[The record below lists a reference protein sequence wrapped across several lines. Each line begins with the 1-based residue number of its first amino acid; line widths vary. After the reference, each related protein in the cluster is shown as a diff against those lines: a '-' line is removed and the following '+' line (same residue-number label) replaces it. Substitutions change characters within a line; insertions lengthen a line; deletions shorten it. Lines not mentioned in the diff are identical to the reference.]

1 MSDIDI
7 SLKLSDGGSIK
18 ATTSDSNKLNASL
31 EQTERLTQKINRAKK
46 AGYRATGGDNGEGQE
61 YGVARSAVGTGAAG
75 RDFAKQA
82 QGLGG
87 LVHVY
92 ATFAA
97 NLFAVGAA
105 FNALS
110 NAADTTNMIKGI
122 EQLGVQS
129 GRNLAKLSKDLVS
142 VTDNAISMRES
153 MTVVAQASSA
163 GMSDKNILRLGE
175 SARKVSAALGLD
187 LPDAIS
193 RLSRGITKIEPEL
206 LDELGIFVRVDTAA
220 AEYARTIGKNAT
232 ALTEF
237 ERRQAFANAV
247 LDQANKKFGAI
258 EIDANPYAKL
268 LANLKDVLFAG
279 LELVNTVLTPI
290 VGLLANSPTGLA
302 LTLAG
307 VASVLLKQAI
317 PALSQFRKG
326 LQEAE
331 ERSAK
336 AKKAITEDFEAY
348 QTLARDQARNMLSA
362 SAKGL
367 ETEAQ
372 VAASKVQEIF
382 DKGLKIGKGK
392 IYDILSKSVAE
403 ISPAEI
409 AKLQKQ
415 ANVFEGISKSEK
427 PGVTDAAKQQA
438 REKADELNRL
448 IPLLKDAQ
456 AAQQKYNLAEAAELA
471 GVAAKTSLHADMLKS
486 IEKSANKKVEIAKI
500 VSHAYDDAKLLGFT
514 DALRILNTRI
524 TASSDKLGKWG
535 SVVARVKGTLA
546 VTTAVIGTF
555 GAAFGN
561 ALAGIGMLITVLGML
576 TAAFSSNRREAEAS
590 SKALDNLSEATNFYD
605 KVATN
610 ISKKDPLQQ
619 LSTESIAARTNA
631 MSSMGS
637 AMVESIEAVEKE
649 VSKRGTVDKITNWF
663 SGIIGKSS
671 EGKLTKELS
680 DSTERIIDGAR
691 QSQKGKE
698 LITDVAGM
706 LGLESTNDTKKFSD
720 AMSSANDETKK
731 LVATKFDTF
740 LKAMNTS
747 AQSAKVLME
756 TFTELYKK
764 FDDVVKSAA
773 GESAMNVASVEA
785 AKDLSELSKVLDGE
799 IEPAIDNIS
808 KLTRDPKFLRLFPKE
823 SIDGVIELSSS
834 FNDLQ
839 AKIADTKLT
848 QEAYRNSLNNLDTE
862 IAKKAA
868 EAQKAFEGGDIAGAS
883 QANKLVQDFKSARER
898 IQSDL
903 NTLNLK
909 DTDLIKKFGEL
920 APKMKALLQQGI
932 ELQIDRVFAEITTA
946 AEKAKINIAKGFL
959 QGIQGTQAAVNI
971 GAKLDQKGID
981 LDIKQL
987 EATKNLIVALSEN
1000 TLSLDEA
1007 NSLKL
1012 KSDLESKRSATSVG
1026 SKEYQDLTNQ
1036 ISSEIARQKTIKDIK
1051 SAQGGLG
1058 SLTAEQLKGISR
1070 TNPDLANKLLPMVSQ
1085 TAGVE
1090 SAIKTKQGE
1099 KATIEFNRLLKLNEL
1114 EQTKITAELNAD
1126 ISSIQQK
1133 IDAAKANITDKAAL
1147 EDALAPL
1154 IQEQQLKQYQVEMQ
1168 PVAWQAVAAAQTAQK
1183 FPEAQG
1189 AVEEVMQKLALQS
1202 KKVLGEK
1209 ETAETLRQQAAAAGI
1224 IDAKYANTERTAKL
1238 KAESDSL
1245 SSTILIQDID
1255 NENTRLDLLKE
1266 RGAIDEN
1273 SYSVA
1278 KNTLAIRKAEIE
1290 AFSAIVAFAE
1300 KRRSLEASIQAE
1312 IDKAKLGG
1320 PDNETEVKRLQA
1332 LQAQQTANLNTEY
1345 AGIVRN
1351 NEAKLNATKLTNDMD
1366 ARTKNFAVGLTNAFK
1381 SMEDAIVEFTKTGKL
1396 SFKGMID
1403 SFLEGLL
1410 RFEIQQMQMQMFAG
1424 VGGAGGLAKMFM
1436 GGFNLSS
1443 AANPNSSAYFN
1454 TQYSGYAN
1462 TGAEGLVWAKGGAF
1476 DSGLQKFAK
1485 GGAFTNSVVNSPT
1498 LFKFAQGAGLMGEAG
1513 PEAIMPLK
1521 RDNQG
1526 NLGVRTDGNQG
1537 NVEVVVNNYSNAQAT
1552 TKETKDSKGNRR
1564 IEIVVGEMVAQEM
1577 TRTGSPL
1584 QQSMQSTYGS
1594 KPMVSRR

>member
-18 ATTSDSNKLNASL
+18 ATTADSHKLNDSL
-31 EQTERLTQKINRAKK
+31 EKTERLTQKINRAKK
-46 AGYRATGGDNGEGQE
+46 AGYRATGGDTGEGQE
-61 YGVARSAVGTGAAG
+61 YGVARSAIGTGAAG

-105 FNALS
+105 FTALS

-129 GRNLAKLSKDLVS
+129 GRNLGKLSKDLVS
-142 VTDNAISMRES
+142 VTDSAISMREA

-163 GMSDKNILRLGE
+163 GMSDANIVKLGE

-206 LDELGIFVRVDTAA
+206 LDELGIFVRVDNAA
-220 AEYARTIGKNAT
+220 AEYARTIGKNAS

-258 EIDANPYAKL
+258 DIPANPYAKL
-268 LANLKDVLFAG
+268 LANLKDVMFAG
-279 LELVNTVLTPI
+279 LELANNVLAPI
-290 VGLLANSPTGLA
+290 VTLLANSPTGLA

-307 VASVLLKQAI
+307 VASILLKQAI
-317 PALSQFRKG
+317 PALSQFRAG
-326 LQEAE
+326 LKETE

-336 AKKAITEDFEAY
+336 SAAATKEAFEAY
-348 QTLARDQARNMLSA
+348 QGLARQQARSMLSA
-362 SAKGL
+362 QAKGL
-367 ETEAQ
+367 EAEAQ
-372 VAASKVQEIF
+372 VASSKIQEVF

-403 ISPAEI
+403 ITPAEI

-438 REKADELNRL
+438 KEKSDELNRL
-448 IPLLKDAQ
+448 IPLLKEAQ

-471 GVAAKTSLHADMLKS
+471 GVAARTSIHGKMLED
-486 IEKSANKKVEIAKI
+486 IEKSANKKVQIASI

-514 DALRILNTRI
+514 DALRVLNARLAASSKELGFAGVAMARFKGILAI
-524 TASSDKLGKWG
+524 TA
-535 SVVARVKGTLA
+535 AT
-546 VTTAVIGTF
+546 IGTVVS
-555 GAAFGN
+555 AFGN
-561 ALAGIGMLITVLGML
+561 IIAGIGMVITVMSML
-576 TAAFSSNRREAEAS
+576 TAAFSANRRESEAS
-590 SKALDNLSEATNFYD
+590 AKALDNLSEASNFYD

-610 ISKKDPLQQ
+610 LSKKDPLQQ
-619 LSTESIAARTNA
+619 ISTESIAARTNA
-631 MSSMGS
+631 LQSMGS
-637 AMVESIEAVEKE
+637 AMLESIDSVEKE
-649 VSKRGTVDKITNWF
+649 ISKRGKVDSFTNWVA
-663 SGIIGKSS
+663 GLINKSS
-671 EGKLTKELS
+671 EAKLTKELG
-680 DSTERIIDGAR
+680 DATERIIDGAR
-691 QSQKGKE
+691 KSQKGKE
-698 LITDVAGM
+698 LIADVGSM
-706 LGLESTNDTKKFSD
+706 LGLDATNDTKKFTE
-720 AMSSANDETKK
+720 AMSSADETTRK
-731 LVATKFDTF
+731 LVATKFDSF

-785 AKDLSELSKVLDGE
+785 TKDLSELSKVLDGE

-808 KLTRDPKFLRLFPKE
+808 KLTKDPKFLRLLPKE
-823 SIDGVIELSSS
+823 SIDSVIELSSS
-834 FNDLQ
+834 FSKLQ
-839 AKIADTKLT
+839 ADIADTKIA
-848 QEAYRNSLNNLDTE
+848 QEAYRQSLNNLDTE
-862 IAKKAA
+862 IAKKSA
-868 EAQKAFEGGDIAGAS
+868 EAQKAFQGGDYAKSA
-883 QANKLVQDFKSARER
+883 QADKLVSVFKDARQR
-898 IQSDL
+898 IQDDL
-903 NTLNLK
+903 NQLDIK
-909 DTDLIKKFGEL
+909 DSNLIKKFGEL

-932 ELQIDRVFAEITTA
+932 ELQIDRVFTEITMA
-946 AEKAKINIAKGFL
+946 AEKAKINISKGFL

-987 EATKNLIVALSEN
+987 EATRNLIVSLSEN
-1000 TLSLDEA
+1000 TLALDEA

-1012 KSDLESKRSATSVG
+1012 KSDLETKRSATSVG

-1036 ISSEIARQKTIKDIK
+1036 ISTEISRQKTIKDIK

-1058 SLTAEQLKGISR
+1058 SLTAEQLKNISR
-1070 TNPDLANKLLPMVSQ
+1070 SNPDLSNKLLPMVSQ

-1090 SAIKTKQGE
+1090 SAIKSKEGE

-1114 EQTKITAELNAD
+1114 EQKRVTDMLNTS
-1126 ISSIQQK
+1126 ISATQQK
-1133 IDAAKANITDKAAL
+1133 IDVAKATTTDKTAL
-1147 EDALAPL
+1147 EEILGPL
-1154 IQEQQLKQYQVEMQ
+1154 YQQLQTEQYQLQMQ
-1168 PVAWQAVAAAQTAQK
+1168 PAAWQAVTAAQTAEK
-1183 FPEAQG
+1183 FPDAQG
-1189 AVEEVMQKLALQS
+1189 AVSELMEKLRLQS
-1202 KKVLGEK
+1202 QKVLGEQD
-1209 ETAETLRQQAAAAGI
+1209 TAELLRKQSVFAAI
-1224 IDAKYANTERTAKL
+1224 IDEKYANTERSAKL

-1245 SSTILIQDID
+1245 SSSLIIQDVE
-1255 NENTRLDLLKE
+1255 NESTRLDLLKE

-1273 SYSVA
+1273 SYSIQ
-1278 KNTLAIRKAEIE
+1278 KNALTIRKAETE
-1290 AFSAIVAFAE
+1290 ALSATVSFLE
-1300 KRRSLEASIQAE
+1300 KRRSLEAGIQAE

-1320 PDNETEVKRLQA
+1320 EGNKSEVQRLQE
-1332 LQAQQTANLNTEY
+1332 LQRQQATNLDTEY
-1345 AGIVRN
+1345 AGIIRN
-1351 NEAKLNATKLTNDMD
+1351 NEAKLEAAQLTSDMD
-1366 ARTKNFAVGLTNAFK
+1366 ARTKNFASGMTTAFK

-1410 RFEIQQMQMQMFAG
+1410 RFEIQQMQMQAIS
-1424 VGGAGGLAKMFM
+1424 GAGGVSGIAKMFL
-1436 GGFNLSS
+1436 GG
-1443 AANPNSSAYFN
+1443 P
-1454 TQYSGYAN
+1454 GYTVD
-1462 TGAEGLVWAKGGAF
+1462 TGGVGMSQIGTVDTATMAPGTFRAKGGAY
-1476 DSGLQKFAK
+1476 DKGIEAFAK
-1485 GGAFTNSVVNSPT
+1485 GGAFTNSIVSSPT
-1498 LFKFAQGAGLMGEAG
+1498 LFKFAHGAGLMGEAG

-1526 NLGVRTDGNQG
+1526 NLGVRTNANQS
-1537 NVEVVVNNYSNAQAT
+1537 NVEVVVNNYSSAPAT
-1552 TKETKDSKGNRR
+1552 TKETQDSKGNRK
-1564 IEIVVGEMVAQEM
+1564 IEIVVGELVAQEM
-1577 TRTGSPL
+1577 TRTGSPV

-1594 KPMVSRR
+1594 KPTVSRR